1 MTSAAVASAPGRT
14 GRWYLLAFGCFLAG
28 LAVPGFCR
36 TSAGWESVYLVAA
49 QGLRAGTDIFAW
61 GNGYVY
67 PPFGALLAVPF
78 TFLPAWLAKAA
89 WVALNLA
96 SAFVLVRGAW
106 RLSGARLPGEAGTG
120 WRDHVVVWLG
130 AAAAGGLVVDVMTN
144 RQTDLMV
151 AALMVY
157 GAELLLRGR
166 SLTAGGLFGLAAALE
181 SAPLLWA
188 PYLAWKRRWLASAA
202 VAATFLFVNWLP
214 DALYPTAEPRLAQWG
229 RRMVAP
235 IAAENFDPGMWA
247 SAITFNHSLSG
258 VLNRWLTTDQV
269 VMGREVLSLPRTE
282 RMTSTELKRWV
293 YGAGLG
299 LTLLGLAAM
308 RRRGRTPI
316 GSAAEFGMVL
326 TLLLLLSPMSSKPHF
341 CTLLVPQWLLARLA
355 WRRGDRLLMAATAAT
370 AVAGLLANKDL
381 VGWWAY
387 GMLLWYGSVFG
398 ACLTLFLGCA
408 YARRRYAGEAAAEA
422 ARPLARAA

>member
-1 MTSAAVASAPGRT
+1 MGRT
-14 GRWYLLAFGCFLAG
+14 
-28 LAVPGFCR
+28 
-36 TSAGWESVYLVAA
+36 
-49 QGLRAGTDIFAW
+49 
-61 GNGYVY
+61 
-67 PPFGALLAVPF
+67 
-78 TFLPAWLAKAA
+78 
-89 WVALNLA
+89 
-96 SAFVLVRGAW
+96 
-106 RLSGARLPGEAGTG
+106 
-120 WRDHVVVWLG
+120 
-130 AAAAGGLVVDVMTN
+130 
-144 RQTDLMV
+144 
-151 AALMVY
+151 
-157 GAELLLRGR
+157 
-166 SLTAGGLFGLAAALE
+166 
-181 SAPLLWA
+181 
-188 PYLAWKRRWLASAA
+188 
-202 VAATFLFVNWLP
+202 
-214 DALYPTAEPRLAQWG
+214 
-229 RRMVAP
+229 
-235 IAAENFDPGMWA
+235 
-247 SAITFNHSLSG
+247 ITFNHSLSG

-282 RMTSTELKRWV
+282 RMTSTELKRV

-355 WRRGDRLLMAATAAT
+355 LRRGDRLLMAATAAT

-422 ARPLARAA
+422 APPLARAA